1 MSVLIRRDLG
11 RTLRRTALGILLAAS
26 PAGAADGEFLTRAKV
41 LSSSPIVETVY
52 EQYEECSRRAVS
64 RRDSR
69 KQYGR
74 GSNLDEALI
83 VGILGGAA
91 GSAIGKGSGRDAAA
105 GAGAVL
111 GSSLAGDGEISE
123 GEVIGGIVGGIVG
136 NQIGKGGGKTA
147 ATGVGALVG
156 SIVGD
161 ELQHGGQRQAA
172 AAQTRRVCEVKERPK
187 KIITGY
193 EVTYEYS
200 GVRQTGV
207 LPYEPGDHVDINV
220 GVSLVENRA
229 GSAR

>member
-1 MSVLIRRDLG
+1 MTVFIKQGLG
-11 RTLRRTALGILLAAS
+11 RTALAVLLAAS
-26 PAGAADGEFLTRAKV
+26 PAVAADGEFLTRAKV
-41 LSSSPIVETVY
+41 ISSSPIVETVY

-74 GSNLDEALI
+74 GSNLDEAII

-172 AAQTRRVCEVKERPK
+172 AQTRRVCEVKERPK